1 MNFLSTS
8 FGTNERVSITEKALL
23 SLIDNAVAEI
33 KGIKLANIPRITFL
47 PDQSNATFIIDVKVK
62 RGYLLK
68 NTIEGL
74 REEIT
79 KNFETLLDFKPHNIQ
94 ICFVE
99 FY

>member
-23 SLIDNAVAEI
+23 SLINNAVAEI
-33 KGIKLANIPRITFL
+33 KEIKLANIPRITFL

-62 RGYLLK
+62 KGYLLK
-68 NTIEGL
+68 NAIEGL

-79 KNFETLLDFKPHNIQ
+79 KNFETLLDFKPHNIR

>member
-23 SLIDNAVAEI
+23 SLIDNAIAEI

-79 KNFETLLDFKPHNIQ
+79 KNFETLLDFKPHNIR

>member
-47 PDQSNATFIIDVKVK
+47 ADQSNATFIIDVKVK

-79 KNFETLLDFKPHNIQ
+79 KNFETLLNFKPHNIR

>member
-62 RGYLLK
+62 RCYLLK

-79 KNFETLLDFKPHNIQ
+79 KNFETLLDFKPHNIR

>member
-79 KNFETLLDFKPHNIQ
+79 KNFETLLDFKPHNIR